1 MKDYIELSRNHFNKQ
16 AKEYDENTSTYFS
29 GYAKISCE
37 DITLYLENISYNNLL
52 DVGCGTGWLLN
63 KLSSNHVAKF
73 YGIDISEN
81 MLQVAKDKNIPN
93 TKLSLGSADKLPYKD
108 NTFDVVTCVQSFHHY
123 PQQDAAIEEAY
134 RVLKEGGLYILSDTG
149 IGGIGGWFDNNI
161 LFKIMKSGDCKTQN
175 KKQVAR
181 KMNSHGFDIIR
192 NDTLKPLIYTIV
204 GIKL

>member
-1 MKDYIELSRNHFNKQ
+1 MKDYIEESRQHFNKQ
-16 AKEYDENTSTYFS
+16 ASEYDENTTTYFS
-29 GYAKISCE
+29 GPAKLSCE
-37 DITLYLENISYNNLL
+37 DVRKYLEKVEYSKLL
-52 DVGCGTGWLLN
+52 DVGCGTGWLIDNL
-63 KLSSNHVAKF
+63 AKQHGAI
-73 YGIDISEN
+73 YHGIDISEN
-81 MLQVAKDKNIPN
+81 MLEKAKSKNIKN
-93 TKLSLGSADKLPYKD
+93 AKFTLGCSDKLPYED
-108 NTFDVVTCVQSFHHY
+108 NTFDIVTCVQSFHHY